1 MTILKLNKQDP
12 DVVHCINRATG
23 INNALFLGKVNRIGL
38 RDKLFLEMEIAEKMK
53 DNAEQKEYFKTQEY
67 DTFESYYKGV
77 HCYGVATEEHIYICL
92 LHVFYDEKK
101 RNFRLEKLRKEHS
114 DDIKVLLDKYL
125 MDLAE
130 FAKYNK
136 MLGEAETEV
145 VKIENGITISKI
157 KDTGMFPKGFN
168 PNPKNMILSNVL
180 KIKGYLEEHEILK
193 PMQEYNISVFDL
205 VENKKYAY
213 VTKKVDEDYILR

>member
-1 MTILKLNKQDP
+1 MTILKLNQQDQ

-38 RDKLFLEMEIAEKMK
+38 RDKLFFEMEMAEKIK
-53 DNAEQKEYFKTQEY
+53 DNEEQKEYFKTQKY
-67 DTFESYYKGV
+67 NTFESYYKGV
-77 HCYGVATEEHIYICL
+77 HCYGVATEDSVYICL

-101 RNFRLEKLRKEHS
+101 RNFRLEKLRKEHG

-136 MLGEAETEV
+136 MLGEAETEL

-157 KDTGMFPKGFN
+157 KDTSMFPKGFN
-168 PNPKNMILSNVL
+168 PNPKNMILGNVL

-193 PMQEYNISVFDL
+193 PMQEYNIGVFDL
-205 VENKKYAY
+205 VEHKKYAY